1 MAVASDSLGV
11 ASGCW
16 VGNPS
21 EGVEMRWKIILVN
34 GGIVL
39 VISLVTFFLLRTS
52 LGSKVADPRTQRAAL
67 VQAIHAAEA
76 RLTLDSLMSERWL
89 ARQANTD
96 EVRAVFGGGTKGA
109 RSDSATL
116 VANQLRDRAVAS
128 PEFTGMSPTLFL
140 FVDSEGVGI
149 GRNGSELMRGD
160 KVAEAYPGLG
170 TALQAGNTASAL
182 WVNQKRQEQLV
193 TSFAPVRSDSGELLG
208 GVIIGTPLND
218 ERMNRISEVTSGRG
232 LGVVVGDGQHPIAAG
247 GAQTSGFA
255 SSAAASAIAGARS
268 GNLTHAP
275 RAVDGALIA
284 AAPLAEFSSSHA
296 VLVGASP
303 LSLVANL
310 DSVLWPVFAVG
321 VLGLFLVIVGGV
333 LLGNYISKPI
343 SEIEEGLLLVIN
355 GQRDLRFDLEHEE
368 LGGLTS
374 GINGL
379 LNSILGV
386 PESRESDES

>member
-1 MAVASDSLGV
+1 
-11 ASGCW
+11 
-16 VGNPS
+16 
-21 EGVEMRWKIILVN
+21 MRWKIILVN

-39 VISLVTFFLLRTS
+39 VISLVTFFLLKTS
-52 LGSKVADPRTQRAAL
+52 LASKVADPRAQRAAL

-89 ARQANTD
+89 ARAANTD
-96 EVRAVFGGGTKGA
+96 EVRAVFEAGTKDA
-109 RSDSATL
+109 RSDLATS

-128 PEFTGMSPTLFL
+128 PEFTGMSPTILL
-140 FVDSEGVGI
+140 FVDSDGVGI

-160 KVAEAYPGLG
+160 KVAEAYPSLG
-170 TALQAGNTASAL
+170 SALKAGNTASAL

-193 TSFAPVRSDSGELLG
+193 ASFAPVRNVSGELLG

-218 ERMNRISEVTSGRG
+218 ERLNRISEFTSGRS
-232 LGVVVGDGQHPIAAG
+232 LGVVVGDGQHPVAAG
-247 GAQTSGFA
+247 GAQAATFA
-255 SSAAASAIAGARS
+255 SASAAAAIASARG

-275 RAVDGALIA
+275 TSVDGALIA
-284 AAPLAEFSSSHA
+284 AAPMKEFAGSRA

-310 DSVLWPVFAVG
+310 ESILWPVFAVG
-321 VLGLFLVIVGGV
+321 TLGLFLVIVGGV

-343 SEIEEGLLLVIN
+343 SEVEEGLLLVIN
-355 GQRDLRFDLEHEE
+355 GQRDLRFDLEHDE

-386 PESRESDES
+386 PEGQEGGEG

>member
-1 MAVASDSLGV
+1 
-11 ASGCW
+11 
-16 VGNPS
+16 
-21 EGVEMRWKIILVN
+21 MRWKIILVN

-39 VISLVTFFLLRTS
+39 VISLVTFFLLKTS
-52 LGSKVADPRTQRAAL
+52 LASKVADPKAQRAAL

-96 EVRAVFGGGTKGA
+96 EVRAVFEGGTKDA
-109 RSDSATL
+109 RSDSATSI
-116 VANQLRDRAVAS
+116 ANQLRDRAVAS

-140 FVDSEGVGI
+140 FVDTEGVGI

-160 KVAEAYPGLG
+160 KVAEAYPSLA
-170 TALQAGNTASAL
+170 TALKSGNTASAL
-182 WVNQKRQEQLV
+182 WVDQKRQEQLV
-193 TSFAPVRSDSGELLG
+193 TSFAPVRSTSGELLG

-218 ERMNRISEVTSGRG
+218 ERMSRISGFTSGRS
-232 LGVVVGDGQHPIAAG
+232 LGVVVGDGNRPVAASG
-247 GAQTSGFA
+247 TQASTFTSG
-255 SSAAASAIAGARS
+255 AATAAISGARA

-275 RAVDGALIA
+275 SPVDGALIA
-284 AAPLAEFSSSHA
+284 AAPLSEFSGSNA
-296 VLVGASP
+296 ILVGASP

-310 DSVLWPVFAVG
+310 GSILWPVFAVG
-321 VLGLFLVIVGGV
+321 SLGLFLVVVGGV

-343 SEIEEGLLLVIN
+343 SEVEEGLLLVIN
-355 GQRDLRFDLEHEE
+355 GQRDLRFDLEHDE

-386 PESRESDES
+386 PEGQEGGES

>member
-1 MAVASDSLGV
+1 MAVANDSLRF

-16 VGNPS
+16 VGNPN

-39 VISLVTFFLLRTS
+39 VISLVTFFLLKTS
-52 LGSKVADPRTQRAAL
+52 LASKVADPKAQRAAL

-96 EVRAVFGGGTKGA
+96 EVRAVFEAGTKGA
-109 RSDSATL
+109 RSDSATSI
-116 VANQLRDRAVAS
+116 ANQLRDRAVAS

-140 FVDSEGVGI
+140 FVDAEGVGI

-160 KVAEAYPGLG
+160 KVAEAYPSLG
-170 TALQAGNTASAL
+170 TALKAGNTASAL
-182 WVNQKRQEQLV
+182 WVDQKRQEQLV
-193 TSFAPVRSDSGELLG
+193 ASFAPVRSTSGELLG

-218 ERMNRISEVTSGRG
+218 ERMNRISGFTSGRS
-232 LGVVVGDGQHPIAAG
+232 LGVVVGDGKHPVAAG
-247 GAQTSGFA
+247 GAEASSFTSG
-255 SSAAASAIAGARS
+255 AAAAAISGARA

-275 RAVDGALIA
+275 SPVDGALIA
-284 AAPLAEFSSSHA
+284 AAPLREFSGSNA

-303 LSLVANL
+303 LSLLANL
-310 DSVLWPVFAVG
+310 DSMLWPVFAVG
-321 VLGLFLVIVGGV
+321 ALGLFLVIVGGV

-343 SEIEEGLLLVIN
+343 SEVEEGLLLVIN
-355 GQRDLRFDLEHEE
+355 GQRDLRFDLEHDE

-386 PESRESDES
+386 PEGQESGES